1 MFLIW
6 HSIKCKWNLNNMAK
20 KKKVEKAEI
29 QYDTV
34 YLLRG
39 VMKISSALVDLDD
52 IMDNGKYYRFRFKK
66 EVEKWAK
73 FMELHTA
80 QLMSSLVEE
89 DSTLLMDIYKA
100 LDEST
105 NKVQISPDKTPLVIF
120 YCKIKSA
127 MNDINEMKENRNTF
141 YPRFIEIY
149 TSAVIKQMDK
159 QFNAILNTK
168 DAEDRGLDF
177 IINFFDEFGKNI
189 MKFEDK

>member
-1 MFLIW
+1 
-6 HSIKCKWNLNNMAK
+6 MAK
-20 KKKVEKAEI
+20 KKKVEKEEI

-34 YLLRG
+34 HLLRG
-39 VMKISSALVDLDD
+39 VMKISSALVDLDE
-52 IMDNGKYYRFRFKK
+52 IIDNGKYYRFGFKK

-89 DSTLLMDIYKA
+89 DSTLLMDIYNA
-100 LDEST
+100 LDGST
-105 NKVQISPDKTPLVIF
+105 NKVQISPEKTPLVIF
-120 YCKIKSA
+120 YCKIKSS

-149 TSAVIKQMDK
+149 TDNVIKQMEK
-159 QFNAILNTK
+159 QFHAILNTK
-168 DAEDRGLDF
+168 DYEDRGLDF
-177 IINFFDEFGKNI
+177 IINFFDDFGKNI

>member
-1 MFLIW
+1 
-6 HSIKCKWNLNNMAK
+6 MAK
-20 KKKVEKAEI
+20 KKKVEKEEI

-34 YLLRG
+34 HLLRG
-39 VMKISSALVDLDD
+39 VMKISSALVDLDE
-52 IMDNGKYYRFRFKK
+52 IIDNGKYYRFRFKK
-66 EVEKWAK
+66 EVERWAK

-89 DSTLLMDIYKA
+89 DSTLLMDIYNA
-100 LDEST
+100 LDGST
-105 NKVQISPDKTPLVIF
+105 SKVQISPEKTPLVIF

-127 MNDINEMKENRNTF
+127 MNDINEMKDNRNTF

-149 TSAVIKQMDK
+149 TNAVINQMEK
-159 QFNAILNTK
+159 QFNAILTTK

-177 IINFFDEFGKNI
+177 IINFFDDFGKNI